1 VNAEPTPVSYARI
14 ETAAL
19 DEKRRFAWKALLR
32 SRDTAWAMSQENVEI
47 VRPGDRGVRASGA

>member
-19 DEKRRFAWKALLR
+19 DEKRRFAWDAAVCGGAGGVKSTGCRLLP
-32 SRDTAWAMSQENVEI
+32 EEI
-47 VRPGDRGVRASGA
+47 AK